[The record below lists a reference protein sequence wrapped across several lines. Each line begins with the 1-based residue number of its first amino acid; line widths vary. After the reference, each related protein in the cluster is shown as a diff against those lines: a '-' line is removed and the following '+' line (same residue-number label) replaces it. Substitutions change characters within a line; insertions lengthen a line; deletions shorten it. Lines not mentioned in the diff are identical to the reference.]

1 MTNEDYRHHE
11 KLGDAYRSE
20 GAFDLADAAYA
31 RALELRPDASWI
43 AHKRARLGP
52 LPDLGDPLARIT
64 LFVPYYTPRDPERAE
79 ELRRCLDMNLDS
91 GLFSRVVLL
100 VDDET
105 VPHRDDGV
113 LQLIRLGKRP
123 GYLDWV
129 LAAERLCPG
138 QIALLANSD
147 IYFDSTITGL
157 CTIFRQDLNA
167 FVALSRFD
175 RQGEEEVPHPNPH
188 WSQDSW
194 AFVPSADT
202 ADRLSR
208 RVDIPL
214 GVPRCD
220 NRIAYVF
227 ATEGYTVYN
236 PFPFIRSVHLHET
249 GLRYYSKKGD
259 RNLIG
264 GMAMVKP
271 GADLTMPAR
280 LSIELWSERSDQ
292 IDEFKVNRTLE
303 KWSKEEVLRR
313 KPRPAWLAH
322 DADWQYPAITEQHA
336 FERMRALLP
345 GQPELYET
353 VYLGFPFATLI
364 DFLAQLGPDHPKTR
378 VMLAALD
385 SMREPLSAYDRV
397 VTVAQHIRSRQFGQ
411 VFARAGV
418 TDLFWSHM
426 TDDGGPF
433 EAAPAMRLHP
443 FPLYP
448 VQQLRR
454 GADDLDRPRKW
465 LFSFVGARAQ
475 KNYLT
480 QVRTYII
487 EQLANH
493 PRGRVIDRESWHYER
508 VVYHKQVL
516 DRRLEG
522 ALVDDRTSSDFKEM
536 MDQSVFTLCPSGSG
550 PNSIRLWEAIIN
562 GSIPVILA
570 DGWSA
575 PGDPD
580 LWNAATLRVPETPAA
595 VADLPRLLETIAG
608 DQARLRAMRKGLLQ
622 LALRYGPDG
631 FVGDVHRLVTGADMS
646 NVPSL
651 PSVVLDS
658 SAA

>member
-1 MTNEDYRHHE
+1 MTNDDYRHHE
-11 KLGDAYRSE
+11 KRGDAYRSE
-20 GAFDLADAAYA
+20 GAFDQADACYA
-31 RALELRPDASWI
+31 RALDLRPDASWI

-91 GLFSRVVLL
+91 GLFSRIVLL
-100 VDDET
+100 VDDDT
-105 VPHRDDGV
+105 VPHRQDSA

-129 LAAERLCPG
+129 RAAERLCPG

-147 IYFDSTITGL
+147 IHFDSTVTGL
-157 CTIFRQDLNA
+157 CTIFRQDGNA

-175 RQGEEEVPHPNPH
+175 RQGDSDIPHPNPH

-194 AFVPSADT
+194 AFVPSAVSSE
-202 ADRLSR
+202 RLSR

-227 ATEGYTVYN
+227 ATEGYTIYN
-236 PFPFIRSVHLHET
+236 PFPFIRSIHLHET

-259 RNLIG
+259 RSLIG

-271 GADLTMPAR
+271 GADLTVPAR

-292 IDEFKVNRTLE
+292 IDEIKVNRTLE
-303 KWSKEEVLRR
+303 KWTKEETLRR

-336 FERMRALLP
+336 FNRMRALLP
-345 GQPELYET
+345 DQHDLHET

-378 VMLAALD
+378 AMLAALD
-385 SMREPLSAYDRV
+385 ALREPLSAYDRV
-397 VTVAQHIRSRQFGQ
+397 VSVAQHIRSRQFGH
-411 VFARAGV
+411 VFQRAGV
-418 TDLFWSHM
+418 TDLFWSHL

-433 EAAPAMRLHP
+433 EASPAMRLHP
-443 FPLYP
+443 FQLYP
-448 VQQLRR
+448 VQQLPR
-454 GADDLDRPRKW
+454 GPEDLDRPRKW

-480 QVRTYII
+480 QVRTHII
-487 EQLANH
+487 EHLADH
-493 PRGRVIDRESWHYER
+493 PKGRVIDRDSWHYER

-516 DRRLEG
+516 DRSVEG
-522 ALVDDRTSSDFKEM
+522 ALVDDKTSTDFKEM

-550 PNSIRLWEAIIN
+550 PNSIRLWEAMVN

-570 DGWSA
+570 DRWTA

-580 LWNAATLRVPETPAA
+580 LWDAATLRVPETPEA
-595 VADLPRLLETIAG
+595 VADLPRRLQAIAG
-608 DQARLRAMRKGLLQ
+608 NPTRLRAMRIALLR
-622 LALRYGPDG
+622 LAARHGPDG
-631 FVGDVHRLVTGADMS
+631 FVGEVHRLVTGTDIPEAMPHPIPARS
-646 NVPSL
+646 A
-651 PSVVLDS
+651 